1 MGFVLRRDT
10 RVARTAP
17 GGAVDWAVL
26 PKDTRL
32 DHIDPGELDQLA
44 PDHFVDEAGHG
55 RVPPDWRSQE
65 RQDADVAFHLQ
76 QADEIAGYQAAKAER
91 LAAAQSDGGR

>member
-1 MGFVLRRDT
+1 MGFVLKRDT

-32 DHIDPGELDQLA
+32 DHIDPAELDQLA

-55 RVPPDWRSQE
+55 RTPPDWRSQE
-65 RQDADVAFHLQ
+65 RQDADVEFHRHE
-76 QADEIAGYQAAKAER
+76 AAEIAERQAAKAAR
-91 LAAAQSDGGR
+91 LAAQTEER